1 MFCIKTFQCYKTVR
15 LNVLYSWYN
24 NKKNCG
30 EQYMNKIMIIEDDK
44 LICNELSKLLENNDY
59 ETIVLKD
66 FKNALN
72 EILKASPD
80 LILLDINIPFING
93 KALLQNLRKKSNIPV
108 IMVTSINSET
118 DEALSISYG
127 ADDYITKPYNP
138 NILLL
143 RIGAVLKRIKSNY
156 NKNANEL
163 IFRELKFDYQK
174 GIIKKD
180 DTEIELTKNEMII
193 FYYLLNHQNKIVTRE
208 ELMTTLWDNKEYV
221 NENALTVNISR
232 LRNKLKE
239 IGYEDVI
246 VTRKGIGYI
255 LL

>member
-1 MFCIKTFQCYKTVR
+1 
-15 LNVLYSWYN
+15 
-24 NKKNCG
+24 
-30 EQYMNKIMIIEDDK
+30 MIVEDEE
-44 LICNELSKLLENNDY
+44 LICNELSKLLENNNY
-59 ETIVLKD
+59 EAVILKD

-72 EILKASPD
+72 EILEVSPD

-93 KALLQNLRKKSNIPV
+93 EALLQNLRKESNIPV

-143 RIGAVLKRIKSNY
+143 RIGAVLKRTKINY
-156 NKNANEL
+156 NTNGNEL
-163 IFRELKFDYQK
+163 TYKELKFDSQK

-180 DTEIELTKNEMII
+180 DIEIELTKNEMII
-193 FYYLLNHQNKIVTRE
+193 FSYLLNHQNKIVTRE
-208 ELMTTLWDNKEYV
+208 ELMTTLWDNSEYV

-239 IGYEDVI
+239 IGYEDAI
-246 VTRKGIGYI
+246 DTRKGLGYI
-255 LL
+255 LS